1 MLGCYANSLNSDLD
15 CVELNA
21 VNEFIVIV
29 LSWDSQFGN
38 IDISC
43 EF

>member
-1 MLGCYANSLNSDLD
+1 MLGCYANSQNSDLD